1 VATSPIPRHMPSAAT
16 THDRPSLPPLLIR
29 VLVAFGIPLLALMAI
44 AGTYLGK
51 DLIVGIGWIA
61 FSMVGF
67 FVVRPGRAVAV
78 MTGAFLMAA
87 YPTMLQSLGFLTVN
101 NLLGVLLVA
110 LMGVYLLETR
120 DFGFLRNKQVRILA
134 LIGVLFWLGFM
145 HADATFL
152 LLKKTMGKAH
162 VLNKSDNMT
171 HDFIARLVYLIFYIV
186 FVRERRD
193 IKLLFIVFMCTLY
206 LAVPSALL
214 NMWNGTLNRDFRL
227 EASLTAGSNPNRLA
241 LICLMEVAC
250 LWFWARSRPGVLRQL
265 VALGFMSGA
274 VVVTFG
280 TGSRS
285 GLLGVGILVLLL
297 QTSTKQF
304 RVPTVQLVSLAG
316 AAVLAVMVIVPAGS
330 FERMITFEA
339 EHGVAA
345 SSNRMREETVYRAID
360 MFEDHPVW
368 GVGLGNFREVSRQY
382 YFDPYYRPPHNSYLW
397 AAAEGGGFV
406 LGTYL
411 VLFWVTWKDL
421 RQVTRLA
428 HRDPEIG
435 ATAGAIR
442 ALFLLYAFFSVFADL
457 WVNPITYAM
466 IGQIIVMRRYLESL
480 PEPAPV
486 VRVAVPAGR
495 RVAWR
500 PAAA

>member
-1 VATSPIPRHMPSAAT
+1 MPTGATPY
-16 THDRPSLPPLLIR
+16 DRPSLPPLLIR
-29 VLVAFGIPLLALMAI
+29 VAVALGIPVLALMAI
-44 AGTYLGK
+44 AGTYLDK
-51 DLIVGIGWIA
+51 DLIIGIGWVA
-61 FSMVGF
+61 FSLVGF
-67 FVVRPGRAVAV
+67 LVVRPGRAVAV

-87 YPTMLQSLGFLTVN
+87 YPTLLQSLGFLTVN
-101 NLLGVLLVA
+101 NLIGVLLVA

-120 DFGFLRNKQVRILA
+120 DFGFLRNRQVRILA
-134 LIGVLFWLGFM
+134 LIGVFFYLGFM
-145 HADATFL
+145 NADSTFL
-152 LLKKTMGKAH
+152 LLRKTMGKAH

-171 HDFIARLVYLIFYIV
+171 HDFVTRLVYLIFYIV

-193 IKLLFIVFMCTLY
+193 IKLLFMVFMCTLY

-241 LICLMEVAC
+241 LICLIEVAC
-250 LWFWARSRPGVLRQL
+250 LWFWARSRPGILRQL
-265 VALGFMSGA
+265 VALGLMGGA
-274 VVVTFG
+274 VIVTFG

-285 GLLGVGILVLLL
+285 GLLGVGILGLLL

-304 RVPTVQLVSLAG
+304 RVPTVQLAALVGAG
-316 AAVLAVMVIVPAGS
+316 VLAVLVIVPAGS
-330 FERMITFEA
+330 FQRMITFEA
-339 EHGVAA
+339 EQGEVAA
-345 SSNRMREETVYRAID
+345 SSNRMREETVWRAIE
-360 MFEDHPVW
+360 MFHDHPVW

-411 VLFWVTWKDL
+411 VLFLVTWRDL
-421 RQVTRLA
+421 QRVTRLA

-435 ATAGAIR
+435 ATVGAIR
-442 ALFLLYAFFSVFADL
+442 AIFFLYAFFSVFADL
-457 WVNPITYAM
+457 WLNPITYAM

-486 VRVAVPAGR
+486 VHVVVPAAR
-495 RVAWR
+495 RLAWR
-500 PAAA
+500 PATA